1 MNSHFSSGQVRP
13 LLPNMVE
20 VGGLQVKQKS
30 DRLPEVKLLISLIR
44 IEILK
49 LLFNLEAS
57 IIPR

>member
-30 DRLPEVKLLISLIR
+30 DRLPEVRNSNSIIHIKR
-44 IEILK
+44 MK